1 MLKLQEKKGY
11 TSVIPI
17 EPEHTFEKAR
27 AFVHEIGIE
36 LAKESD
42 IVVSEFKDTK
52 KPGKVFADY
61 LQNSPLR
68 TMVIP
73 YSLRPTPDATVSA
86 PLEWSEVKKG
96 INPSDYTISS
106 VVNGTS
112 NPWKNIFEKRCKLEI

>member
-1 MLKLQEKKGY
+1 MHK
-11 TSVIPI
+11 
-17 EPEHTFEKAR
+17 
-27 AFVHEIGIE
+27 IGIE

-68 TMVIP
+68 TMVVP

-96 INPSDYTISS
+96 INPSDFNIFS
-106 VVNGTS
+106 VVKRKS
-112 NPWKNIFEKRCKLEI
+112 DPWKNIFEKRCKLEI